1 MNVSFLCEYL
11 CEELEV
17 RCLEGNKMLNFLYK
31 VPLIT
36 RVKATNTKVGRKY
49 ARNERLSYP
58 FVTQDIMLMFSL
70 FIRLFTI
77 SCRLKH

>member
-36 RVKATNTKVGRKY
+36 RVKTTNTKVGRKY
-49 ARNERLSYP
+49 ARNERLS
-58 FVTQDIMLMFSL
+58 
-70 FIRLFTI
+70 
-77 SCRLKH
+77 